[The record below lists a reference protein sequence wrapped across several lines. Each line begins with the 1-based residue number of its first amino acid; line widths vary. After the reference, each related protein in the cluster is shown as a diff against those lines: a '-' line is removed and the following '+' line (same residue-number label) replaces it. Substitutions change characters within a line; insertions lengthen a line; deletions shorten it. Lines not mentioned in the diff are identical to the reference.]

1 MGAETL
7 ISSTNASTSQ
17 ETSMTALGELL
28 KRLYALE
35 PGHSG
40 VLVTRAELMKIEVP
54 GVPDYHFIA
63 RAEWLQKQ
71 LPVPCSF
78 RESATTGDLVFK
90 RP

>member
-1 MGAETL
+1 
-7 ISSTNASTSQ
+7 
-17 ETSMTALGELL
+17 MTALGELL

-71 LPVPCSF
+71 LPF
-78 RESATTGDLVFK
+78 
-90 RP
+90 

>member
-1 MGAETL
+1 
-7 ISSTNASTSQ
+7 
-17 ETSMTALGELL
+17 MTALGELL

-71 LPVPCSF
+71 LPFSCSF
-78 RESATTGDLVFK
+78 QENTTTGDLVFK
-90 RP
+90 RHRETGSA